1 MDECSTL
8 TTELR
13 YDEIST
19 AVVVEVALLIMPPGV
34 SVLRVEEGAVVSGVV
49 DGVEDR
55 VVVVVV
61 KPLNRTLVSVVV
73 VVDE

>member
-8 TTELR
+8 TTELK